1 MLYSDFRHRYIILAP
16 VQMTQEEDGKLAAEA
31 CMEHIGMEEEK
42 YRLGR
47 SKIFFRSGSTAFI
60 YP

>member
-16 VQMTQEEDGKLAAEA
+16 VQMTQEEDGKLAAGA

-47 SKIFFRSGSTAFI
+47 SKIFFRSG
-60 YP
+60 